1 MRRLVLGTTLLA
13 LVAVAPAAHAD
24 PPKKSAHYRDV
35 RPDRLQGSGGFGSAR
50 TSLTD
55 AHAREQALRAELQQ
69 ATRELQDTEAGLA
82 EAEDRL
88 AFDRQRVQVARR
100 QLATTRTAVAGQV
113 AAMYRSGGLLVAS
126 ALLER
131 DPEGVPDRIELAT
144 VLVSRQ
150 AQTIEDAQVA
160 ETSYQTTLQRVAEA
174 YQRAKALRDQAGRA
188 VQRLKASLD
197 RAQALQTR
205 LAKLEQ
211 RQASAAPAAPASPA
225 APARGGIAC
234 ILARPYS
241 YVDTWG
247 AARSGGRTHQ
257 GTDVMAPYGAQVY
270 AYTAGVVSRES
281 TSSNGGLQLYLQG
294 DNGVEYFYAHLSRY
308 AVPAGTRVRVGQ
320 LVAYNGQSGNARY
333 AAPHVH
339 FEVHPGGP
347 GSAPVNPYPYV
358 QRACP

>member
-1 MRRLVLGTTLLA
+1 MRRLLLGTTLLA
-13 LVAVAPAAHAD
+13 LVLVAVPAAHAG
-24 PPKKSAHYRDV
+24 PLAERQ
-35 RPDRLQGSGGFGSAR
+35 L
-50 TSLTD
+50 
-55 AHAREQALRAELQQ
+55 ARERALRAELQQ
-69 ATRELQDTEAGLA
+69 ATAELQDTEARLA

-88 AFDRQRVQVARR
+88 TFDRGRLQVARR
-100 QLATTRTAVAGQV
+100 QLAATRTAVAGQV

-144 VLVSRQ
+144 LLVSRQ

-160 ETSYQTTLQRVAEA
+160 ETSYRATLGRVAES
-174 YQRAKALRDQAGRA
+174 YERAKALRDRARQAVR
-188 VQRLKASLD
+188 RLEASLD
-197 RAQALQTR
+197 EAQALQTR
-205 LAKLEQ
+205 LARLEQ
-211 RQASAAPAAPASPA
+211 RRQRAAPAALAALASG
-225 APARGGIAC
+225 GGIAC

-247 AARSGGRTHQ
+247 AARSSGRTHQ

-281 TSSNGGLQLYLQG
+281 TSTNGGLQLFLQG

-308 AVPAGTRVRVGQ
+308 AVPAGTRVRAGQ
-320 LVAYNGQSGNARY
+320 LVAYNGQSGNAQY
-333 AAPHVH
+333 TAPHVH

-358 QRACP
+358 QRACG

>member
-1 MRRLVLGTTLLA
+1 MRRLVLGTVLLA
-13 LVAVAPAAHAD
+13 LALAAVPAAHAGPLAD
-24 PPKKSAHYRDV
+24 
-35 RPDRLQGSGGFGSAR
+35 AR
-50 TSLTD
+50 
-55 AHAREQALRAELQQ
+55 ARERELRAELQK
-69 ATRELQDTEAGLA
+69 ATAEFQDTQARLA
-82 EAEDRL
+82 EATDRL
-88 AFDRQRVQVARR
+88 AFERGRLRVARR
-100 QLATTRTAVAGQV
+100 QLATTRTAVAGQA

-160 ETSYQTTLQRVAEA
+160 ASSYQATLGRVTES
-174 YQRAKALRDQAGRA
+174 YERAKALRDRAARA
-188 VQRLKASLD
+188 VRRLEASFEE
-197 RAQALQTR
+197 AQAVQDR
-205 LAKLEQ
+205 LARLERRQ
-211 RQASAAPAAPASPA
+211 RQAQTPTPRAAPAPAPAPA
-225 APARGGIAC
+225 ASGGVAC
-234 ILARPYS
+234 ILAKPYS

-247 AARSGGRTHQ
+247 AARSGGRSHQ

-281 TSSNGGLQLYLQG
+281 SSANGGNQLYLQG

-308 AVPAGTRVRVGQ
+308 AVPAGTRVRAGQ
-320 LVAYNGQSGNARY
+320 LVAYNGNTGNAP
-333 AAPHVH
+333 ADAPHVH

-358 QRACP
+358 QRACG

>member
-13 LVAVAPAAHAD
+13 LAAVAVPAAHAGPLAD
-24 PPKKSAHYRDV
+24 
-35 RPDRLQGSGGFGSAR
+35 AR
-50 TSLTD
+50 
-55 AHAREQALRAELQQ
+55 ARERALRAELQQ
-69 ATRELQDTEAGLA
+69 ATAELQDTEARLA

-88 AFDRQRVQVARR
+88 TFDRGQLLVARR

-113 AAMYRSGGLLVAS
+113 AAMYRSGGLMVAS

-160 ETSYQTTLQRVAEA
+160 ESSYQATLGRVTES
-174 YQRAKALRDQAGRA
+174 YEHAKALRDRAGRA
-188 VQRLKASLD
+188 VRRLEASLEE
-197 RAQALQTR
+197 AQAVQTR
-205 LAKLEQ
+205 LARLERRPAQ
-211 RQASAAPAAPASPA
+211 TPAAPAAPAGG
-225 APARGGIAC
+225 GGIAC

-247 AARSGGRTHQ
+247 AARSSGRTHQ

-281 TSSNGGLQLYLQG
+281 TSTNGGLQLYLQG

-308 AVPAGTRVRVGQ
+308 AVPAGTRVRAGQ
-320 LVAYNGQSGNARY
+320 LVAYNGQSGNAQY
-333 AAPHVH
+333 TAPHVH

-347 GSAPVNPYPYV
+347 GSTPVNPFAYV
-358 QRACP
+358 QRACG

>member
-1 MRRLVLGTTLLA
+1 MRRLVLGTVLLA
-13 LVAVAPAAHAD
+13 LAVAAVPAAHAGPLAD
-24 PPKKSAHYRDV
+24 
-35 RPDRLQGSGGFGSAR
+35 AR
-50 TSLTD
+50 
-55 AHAREQALRAELQQ
+55 ARERALRAELQK
-69 ATRELQDTEAGLA
+69 ATAELQDTEARLA

-88 AFDRQRVQVARR
+88 TFDRGQVEVARR
-100 QLATTRTAVAGQV
+100 QLATTRTAMAGQV

-160 ETSYQTTLQRVAEA
+160 ERSYQATLGRVTES
-174 YQRAKALRDQAGRA
+174 YEHAKALRDRAGRA
-188 VQRLKASLD
+188 VKRLQAGLEE
-197 RAQALQTR
+197 AQAVQAR
-205 LAKLEQ
+205 LARLE
-211 RQASAAPAAPASPA
+211 RRPAQAPAVAAAPAG
-225 APARGGIAC
+225 RGGIAC

-247 AARSGGRTHQ
+247 AARSSGRTHQ

-281 TSSNGGLQLYLQG
+281 TSTNGGLQLYLQG

-308 AVPAGTRVRVGQ
+308 AVPAGTRVRTGQ
-320 LVAYNGQSGNARY
+320 LVAYNGNTGNAQY
-333 AAPHVH
+333 TAPHVH
-339 FEVHPGGP
+339 FEVHPGGA
-347 GSAPVNPYPYV
+347 GSTPVNPFSYV
-358 QRACP
+358 QRACG

>member
-13 LVAVAPAAHAD
+13 LVAVAVPAAHAGPLAD
-24 PPKKSAHYRDV
+24 
-35 RPDRLQGSGGFGSAR
+35 AR
-50 TSLTD
+50 
-55 AHAREQALRAELQQ
+55 ARERALRAELQQ
-69 ATRELQDTEAGLA
+69 ATAELQDTEARLA

-88 AFDRQRVQVARR
+88 GFDRGQLRVARR
-100 QLATTRTAVAGQV
+100 QLATTRAAVAGQV

-160 ETSYQTTLQRVAEA
+160 ESSYQATLGRVTES
-174 YQRAKALRDQAGRA
+174 YEHAKALRDRAGRA
-188 VQRLKASLD
+188 VQRLEASLEE
-197 RAQALQTR
+197 AQALQTR
-205 LAKLEQ
+205 LARLERRPAQ
-211 RQASAAPAAPASPA
+211 TPAAPAS
-225 APARGGIAC
+225 RGGIAC

-247 AARSGGRTHQ
+247 AARSSGRTHQ

-281 TSSNGGLQLYLQG
+281 TSTNGGLQLYLQG

-308 AVPAGTRVRVGQ
+308 AVPAGTRVLAGQ
-320 LVAYNGQSGNARY
+320 LVAYNGQSGNAQY
-333 AAPHVH
+333 TAPHVH

-347 GSAPVNPYPYV
+347 GSTPVNPFPYV
-358 QRACP
+358 QRACG

>member
-1 MRRLVLGTTLLA
+1 MRRLVVGTVLLA
-13 LVAVAPAAHAD
+13 LAVAAVPAAHAGPLAD
-24 PPKKSAHYRDV
+24 
-35 RPDRLQGSGGFGSAR
+35 AR
-50 TSLTD
+50 
-55 AHAREQALRAELQQ
+55 ARERELRAELQK
-69 ATRELQDTEAGLA
+69 ATAEYHDAEARLA

-88 AFDRQRVQVARR
+88 VFDRGRLRVARR
-100 QLATTRTAVAGQV
+100 ELATTRTAVAGQA

-160 ETSYQTTLQRVAEA
+160 ASSYQETLGRVTES
-174 YQRAKALRDQAGRA
+174 YERAKALRDRAGRA
-188 VQRLKASLD
+188 VRRLAAGLEE
-197 RAQALQTR
+197 AQAVQDR
-205 LAKLEQ
+205 LAKLAP
-211 RQASAAPAAPASPA
+211 RPAPAATAAPAPAPAPT
-225 APARGGIAC
+225 GGGGVAC
-234 ILARPYS
+234 ILAKPYS

-247 AARSGGRTHQ
+247 AARSGGRSHQ

-281 TSSNGGLQLYLQG
+281 TSTNGGLQLFLQG

-308 AVPAGTRVRVGQ
+308 AVPAGTRVRAGQ
-320 LVAYNGQSGNARY
+320 LVAYNGNTGNAP
-333 AAPHVH
+333 ANAPHVH
-339 FEVHPGGP
+339 FEVHLGGP

-358 QRACP
+358 QRACG

>member
-13 LVAVAPAAHAD
+13 VLVVAAPAAHANPLAD
-24 PPKKSAHYRDV
+24 
-35 RPDRLQGSGGFGSAR
+35 AR
-50 TSLTD
+50 
-55 AHAREQALRAELQQ
+55 ARERALRAELQQ
-69 ATRELQDTEAGLA
+69 ATAELQDTEARLA

-88 AFDRQRVQVARR
+88 TFDRGQVQVARR
-100 QLATTRTAVAGQV
+100 QLATTRTAMAGQV

-126 ALLER
+126 ALLQR

-160 ETSYQTTLQRVAEA
+160 ETSYRATLGRVAEG
-174 YQRAKALRDQAGRA
+174 YERAKALRDRATRA
-188 VQRLKASLD
+188 VQRLEASLD
-197 RAQALQTR
+197 EAQALQIR
-205 LAKLEQ
+205 LARLEQ
-211 RQASAAPAAPASPA
+211 RRQGPAPAAAPAPPPS
-225 APARGGIAC
+225 RGGIAC

-247 AARSGGRTHQ
+247 AARSLGRTHQ

-281 TSSNGGLQLYLQG
+281 TSTNGGLQLYLQG
-294 DNGVEYFYAHLSRY
+294 DDGVEYFYAHLSRY
-308 AVPAGTRVRVGQ
+308 AVPAGTRVRAGQ
-320 LVAYNGQSGNARY
+320 LVAYNGQSGNAQY
-333 AAPHVH
+333 TAPHVH

-347 GSAPVNPYPYV
+347 GSAPVNPYSYV
-358 QRACP
+358 RRACG

>member
-13 LVAVAPAAHAD
+13 LVAVAVPAAHAGPLAD
-24 PPKKSAHYRDV
+24 
-35 RPDRLQGSGGFGSAR
+35 AR
-50 TSLTD
+50 
-55 AHAREQALRAELQQ
+55 ARERALRAELQQ
-69 ATRELQDTEAGLA
+69 ATAELQDTEARLA

-88 AFDRQRVQVARR
+88 GFDRGQLRVARR
-100 QLATTRTAVAGQV
+100 QLATTRAAVAGQV

-160 ETSYQTTLQRVAEA
+160 ESSYQATLGRVTDSYEH
-174 YQRAKALRDQAGRA
+174 AKALRDRAGRA
-188 VQRLKASLD
+188 VQRLEASLEE
-197 RAQALQTR
+197 AQALQTR
-205 LAKLEQ
+205 LARLERRPAQ
-211 RQASAAPAAPASPA
+211 TPAAPAS
-225 APARGGIAC
+225 RGGIAC

-247 AARSGGRTHQ
+247 AARSSGRTHQ

-281 TSSNGGLQLYLQG
+281 TSTNGGLQLYL
-294 DNGVEYFYAHLSRY
+294 
-308 AVPAGTRVRVGQ
+308 
-320 LVAYNGQSGNARY
+320 
-333 AAPHVH
+333 
-339 FEVHPGGP
+339 
-347 GSAPVNPYPYV
+347 
-358 QRACP
+358 

>member
-1 MRRLVLGTTLLA
+1 M
-13 LVAVAPAAHAD
+13 
-24 PPKKSAHYRDV
+24 
-35 RPDRLQGSGGFGSAR
+35 
-50 TSLTD
+50 
-55 AHAREQALRAELQQ
+55 
-69 ATRELQDTEAGLA
+69 
-82 EAEDRL
+82 
-88 AFDRQRVQVARR
+88 
-100 QLATTRTAVAGQV
+100 AGQV

-150 AQTIEDAQVA
+150 AQAIEDAQVA
-160 ETSYQTTLQRVAEA
+160 ETAYRASLARVADA
-174 YQRAKALRDQAGRA
+174 YQRAKALRDRASRA
-188 VQRLKASLD
+188 VQRLQASLD

-205 LAKLEQ
+205 LVRLERR
-211 RQASAAPAAPASPA
+211 RQASAAPATPAAPAA

-247 AARSGGRTHQ
+247 AARSGGRSHQ

-281 TSSNGGLQLYLQG
+281 TSTNGGLQLYLQG
-294 DNGVEYFYAHLSRY
+294 GNGVEYFYAHLSRY
-308 AVPAGTRVRVGQ
+308 AVPAGARVRAGQ
-320 LVAYNGQSGNARY
+320 LVAFNGQSGNARY
-333 AAPHVH
+333 TAPHVH

-347 GSAPVNPYPYV
+347 GSAPVNPYPWV
-358 QRACP
+358 RRACP

>member
-1 MRRLVLGTTLLA
+1 MRRLLLGTTMLA
-13 LVAVAPAAHAD
+13 VVLGAVPAAHAGPLAD
-24 PPKKSAHYRDV
+24 
-35 RPDRLQGSGGFGSAR
+35 AR
-50 TSLTD
+50 
-55 AHAREQALRAELQQ
+55 ARERALRAELQQ
-69 ATRELQDTEAGLA
+69 ATAELQDTEASLA
-82 EAEDRL
+82 KAEDRL
-88 AFDRQRVQVARR
+88 TFDRGRLRVARR
-100 QLATTRTAVAGQV
+100 QLATTRTAVAGQA

-150 AQTIEDAQVA
+150 AQTIEDAKVA
-160 ETSYQTTLQRVAEA
+160 ESSYRSTLGRVTESYQH
-174 YQRAKALRDQAGRA
+174 AKALRDRAGRA
-188 VQRLKASLD
+188 VRRLEASLEE
-197 RAQALQTR
+197 AQAVQTR
-205 LAKLEQ
+205 LARLEQ
-211 RQASAAPAAPASPA
+211 RRQAQTPAAPAAPAARA
-225 APARGGIAC
+225 APASRGGIAC

-247 AARSGGRTHQ
+247 AARSSGRTHQ

-281 TSSNGGLQLYLQG
+281 TSTNGGLQLYLQG

-308 AVPAGTRVRVGQ
+308 AVPAGTRVRAGQ
-320 LVAYNGQSGNARY
+320 LVAYNGQTGNAQY
-333 AAPHVH
+333 TAPHVH

-347 GSAPVNPYPYV
+347 GSTPVNPFPYV

>member
-1 MRRLVLGTTLLA
+1 MRRLLLGTTLLA
-13 LVAVAPAAHAD
+13 LVLVAVPAAHAG
-24 PPKKSAHYRDV
+24 PLAERQ
-35 RPDRLQGSGGFGSAR
+35 L
-50 TSLTD
+50 
-55 AHAREQALRAELQQ
+55 ARERALRAELQQ
-69 ATRELQDTEAGLA
+69 ATAELQDTEARLA

-88 AFDRQRVQVARR
+88 TFDRGRLQVARR
-100 QLATTRTAVAGQV
+100 QLAATRTAVAGQV

-144 VLVSRQ
+144 LLVSRQ

-160 ETSYQTTLQRVAEA
+160 ETSYRATLGRVAES
-174 YQRAKALRDQAGRA
+174 YERAKALRDRARQAVR
-188 VQRLKASLD
+188 RLEASLD
-197 RAQALQTR
+197 EAQALQTR
-205 LAKLEQ
+205 LARLEQ
-211 RQASAAPAAPASPA
+211 RRQRAAPAALA
-225 APARGGIAC
+225 APASGGGIAC

-247 AARSGGRTHQ
+247 AARSSGRTHQ

-281 TSSNGGLQLYLQG
+281 TSTNGGLQLFLQG
-294 DNGVEYFYAHLSRY
+294 DNGLEYFYAHLSRY
-308 AVPAGTRVRVGQ
+308 AVPAGTRVRAGQ
-320 LVAYNGQSGNARY
+320 LVAYNGQSGNAQY
-333 AAPHVH
+333 TAPHVH

-358 QRACP
+358 QRACG